1 MKNKNIKNKK
11 QKSKIIGF
19 NIVEVVIIII
29 ISSAI
34 SIIATGVITT
44 NNNSTKSGTSYSEL
58 LNDEKIRSFL
68 DTYTSVINNYYGEV
82 DKDKVIDSAIDGM
95 MDYLGDKYSMYLDD
109 YNTEILNDKLQGTY
123 KGIGVSISED
133 NTISDVFEDSPA
145 ASAGLK
151 EGDKII
157 EVNGKDVKDKKSTEV
172 IEIINEDQ
180 NNIKLKILRGD
191 EEKEFDLKMSDVLR
205 PTIASGIIDF
215 QDKKVGYLY
224 IESFSV
230 SLTNQV
236 KKALD
241 KFDKES
247 INGLIID
254 LRKNTGGYL
263 TVAQTTSNLFL
274 EKNKLIYSLETK
286 KGNVSIYDESDE
298 HKTYPI
304 VVVVDEVTA
313 SAAEILTASLKDS
326 YGAKVVGKKTYG
338 KGLVQQTQD
347 LNDGSMVKYS
357 TAKWLRPNGEC
368 VEGNGI
374 EPDFKIED
382 DTKADNKTT
391 DNIYIDKALEV
402 LFR

>member
-180 NNIKLKILRGD
+180 NNIKLKILRGN

-274 EKNKLIYSLETK
+274 EKNELIYSLETK